1 MFIMKNFISFVFII
15 LFYGTISA
23 QVIGQAL
30 LFDGI
35 TDYVSFGSP
44 AIFDIDTAVTYEV
57 WIRPDTTSGFIF
69 NKWVNFQEDKQ
80 MTYSGDKVTFYMHN
94 VFSGVSLVSVS
105 SVLLHQYTH
114 VAATYD
120 GSTAKLYI
128 NGVLDTSKSVGSTVS
143 NRQVFF
149 ISRITLTGLIT
160 NLLLKESW
168 TNSVS
173 GILQGQNLK
182 SNHL

>member
-1 MFIMKNFISFVFII
+1 MKTLLSIVFVIS
-15 LFYGTISA
+15 LFNGSLFA
-23 QVIGQAL
+23 QVFGQAL

-35 TDYVSFGSP
+35 ADYVSFGSV
-44 AIFDIDTAVTYEV
+44 AIFDIDTAVTYEA

-94 VFSGVSLVSVS
+94 AFGGVSLVSAS
-105 SVLLHQYTH
+105 SVPLHQYTH
-114 VAATYD
+114 IAATYD

-128 NGVLDTSKSVGSTVS
+128 NGVLDTSKSVGNAVS
-143 NRQVFF
+143 NSAVFF

-160 NLLLKESW
+160 NLLLKES
-168 TNSVS
+168 
-173 GILQGQNLK
+173 
-182 SNHL
+182 